1 MSGTT
6 YLTSMTDSRPR
17 IATFTNTRARL
28 GVLLPSGNR
37 LAEPQFSVM
46 LPQGVTMHTT
56 RLRLNG
62 SSESELLK
70 MTEGVEEAVS
80 LVADARV
87 DLILFHCTAVSTFS
101 QALEKDVLARMRR
114 SSGVPVTATSEALV
128 AALRA
133 VNARKIV
140 MLSPY
145 IDAINDRE
153 AAYVRAAGFEIVF
166 LAGMSLNDA
175 DAMSAVTPA
184 QWKAFVLSNQ
194 HADADAYLISCTTV
208 RATEVAQELE
218 VLLGKP
224 VVTSNTAAVW
234 HCLRTLGLHDTPSGF
249 GKLFLLNST
258 PSLINC

>member
-1 MSGTT
+1 MPKTMH
-6 YLTSMTDSRPR
+6 LPKRTDTPAASPM
-17 IATFTNTRARL
+17 FTNTRARL

-37 LAEPQFSVM
+37 LAEPQFAAM

-62 SSESELLK
+62 STEAELLR

-101 QALEKDVLARMRR
+101 PALEKDVLARMRR
-114 SSGVPVTATSEALV
+114 SSGIPVTATSEALV
-128 AALRA
+128 AALLA
-133 VNARKIV
+133 VGAQKIV

-145 IDAINDRE
+145 IDSINDRE
-153 AAYVRAAGFEIVF
+153 ATYLRAAGFEILF
-166 LAGMSLNDA
+166 LGGLSLNDA

-184 QWKAFVLSNQ
+184 QWKAFALANQ
-194 HADADAYLISCTTV
+194 HPDADAYLISCTTV
-208 RATEVAQELE
+208 RATEIAEELE
-218 VLLGKP
+218 QLLGKP

-234 HCLRTLGLHDTPSGF
+234 HCLRTLGLPDTPSGF
-249 GKLFLLNST
+249 GQLFSLEPV
-258 PSLINC
+258 PSRR

>member
-1 MSGTT
+1 MPSTIHLAGMADQRPATAIF
-6 YLTSMTDSRPR
+6 TS
-17 IATFTNTRARL
+17 TRARL

-37 LAEPQFSVM
+37 LAEPQFVAM
-46 LPQGVTMHTT
+46 LPQGVTLHTT

-62 SSESELLK
+62 STEPELLK
-70 MTEGVEEAVS
+70 MAEGVEEAVS

-101 QALEKDVLARMRR
+101 PALENDVLARMRR
-114 SSGVPVTATSEALV
+114 TSGIPVTATSEALV

-133 VNARKIV
+133 VGARKIV

-153 AAYVRAAGFEIVF
+153 AAYLRAAGFEIVF
-166 LAGMSLNDA
+166 LAGLSLNDA

-184 QWKAFVLSNQ
+184 QWKKFALSSQ

-218 VLLGKP
+218 MLLGKP

-249 GKLFLLNST
+249 GQIFSLN
-258 PSLINC
+258 PIPFHP

>member
-1 MSGTT
+1 MPSTIDLTSGTH
-6 YLTSMTDSRPR
+6 SRPV
-17 IATFTNTRARL
+17 ATIFINTRARL
-28 GVLLPSGNR
+28 GVVLPSGNR
-37 LAEPQFSVM
+37 LAEPQFAAM

-62 SSESELLK
+62 SSEAELLK
-70 MTEGVEEAVS
+70 MAEGVEEAVS

-101 QALEKDVLARMRR
+101 SALEKDVLARMRR
-114 SSGVPVTATSEALV
+114 SSGIPVTATSQALV

-133 VNARKIV
+133 VGARKIV

-145 IDAINDRE
+145 IDSINERE
-153 AAYVRAAGFEIVF
+153 AGYLRAAGFEIVF
-166 LAGMSLNDA
+166 LGGLSLNDA

-184 QWKAFVLSNQ
+184 QWKEFVLSNQ

-208 RATEVAQELE
+208 RATEVAGELE
-218 VLLGKP
+218 LLLGKP

-234 HCLRTLGLHDTPSGF
+234 HCLRTLGLHDAPTGF
-249 GKLFLLNST
+249 GRLFSRDPN
-258 PSLINC
+258 PSHP

>member
-1 MSGTT
+1 MSSTIHLAGRADQRPLSAIFTT
-6 YLTSMTDSRPR
+6 
-17 IATFTNTRARL
+17 TRARL

-37 LAEPQFSVM
+37 LAEPQFAAM

-62 SSESELLK
+62 SSEAELLK
-70 MTEGVEEAVS
+70 MAEGVEEAAS

-101 QALEKDVLARMRR
+101 PALEKDVLTRMRS
-114 SSGVPVTATSEALV
+114 SSGAPVTATSEALV

-133 VNARKIV
+133 IGARKIV

-145 IDAINDRE
+145 IADINDRE
-153 AAYVRAAGFEIVF
+153 ADYLRAAGFEVIF
-166 LAGMSLNDA
+166 LAGLSLNDA
-175 DAMSAVTPA
+175 DSMSAVTPE
-184 QWKAFVLSNQ
+184 QWKEFALSNQ

-208 RATEVAQELE
+208 RATEVTQELE
-218 VLLGKP
+218 LLLGKP

-234 HCLRTLGLHDTPSGF
+234 HCLRTLGLHDKPSGF
-249 GKLFLLNST
+249 GLLFSLDPV
-258 PSLINC
+258 PSNL